1 MLTAATVLK
10 CLQAKY
16 DIESR
21 RSSVDEATLLESLKQ
36 EYLLKAREL
45 TANTDSVQLN
55 GGVSDEEAARQA
67 LAFAAQLEQQQGG
80 HSPSSSANGTAAMQT
95 EPGQASDAAAAAA
108 AAALSPP
115 ASTKTSDFRK
125 RRLSVTAKRAA
136 PKAVAPEGRRPSTL
150 YRAQEIGAAPV
161 APLPF
166 AETVIGTY
174 SCHGV
179 EPSYYEE
186 EGFTAKINQDRGC
199 VVFPFGD
206 HPRQAVFAVFDG
218 HGEHGDIISHF
229 VMNELQSRL
238 EKHPAL
244 QSDPGKAFKEV
255 YVAVDRALSKSQAAE
270 STFSGT
276 TAVSILMREGHLWV
290 ANAGDSRAVV
300 AQRRGVGSGP
310 GAFVAKDLSIDQ
322 NPNSPLE
329 QKRIEASGGFVS
341 PPPEPGLSARVWL
354 DREMTQIGLAMA
366 RSIGDHAVK
375 SIGVIAGEL
384 VEAYSSCSSDCGHSS
399 STL

>member
-1 MLTAATVLK
+1 MMLTTAATNNH
-10 CLQAKY
+10 LQAKY

-21 RSSVDEATLLESLKQ
+21 RNSVDEATLLESLKQ
-36 EYLLKAREL
+36 EYLVKAREL
-45 TANTDSVQLN
+45 TANSDSVQLN

-67 LAFAAQLEQQQGG
+67 LAFAAQLEQQQQQ
-80 HSPSSSANGTAAMQT
+80 HSPSSANGTAAIQT
-95 EPGQASDAAAAAA
+95 EAAQSSDAAAAAA

-136 PKAVAPEGRRPSTL
+136 PKAAAPEGRRPSTL

-238 EKHPAL
+238 EKHPSL
-244 QSDPGKAFKEV
+244 QADPGRAFKEV
-255 YVAVDRALSKSQAAE
+255 YVAVDRALSKCQAAE

-290 ANAGDSRAVV
+290 ANAGDTS
-300 AQRRGVGSGP
+300 
-310 GAFVAKDLSIDQ
+310 
-322 NPNSPLE
+322 NNNTNSSY
-329 QKRIEASGGFVS
+329 I
-341 PPPEPGLSARVWL
+341 
-354 DREMTQIGLAMA
+354 
-366 RSIGDHAVK
+366 
-375 SIGVIAGEL
+375 
-384 VEAYSSCSSDCGHSS
+384 
-399 STL
+399 